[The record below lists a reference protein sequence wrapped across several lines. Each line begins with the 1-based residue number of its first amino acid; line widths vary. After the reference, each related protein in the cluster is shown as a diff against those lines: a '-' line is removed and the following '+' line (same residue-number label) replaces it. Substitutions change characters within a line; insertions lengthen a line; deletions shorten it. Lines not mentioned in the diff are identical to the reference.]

1 MTRTASKT
9 SNTRSAS
16 SSRRTRHAGKGGRAA
31 SSRASGVNGRTKVV
45 WGALLAA
52 MTGGA
57 GMLLVLDGSGVPS
70 LDGMALP
77 ALAAT
82 TGPTS
87 VEGIFRTRAELD
99 RNRWKAIVIHH
110 SGAPFGSPES
120 LDASHREIGLRGLGH
135 HFIIGNGSGL
145 GDGEVHAGY
154 RWLDQLPGAH
164 ALGDQAEWLDRHA
177 LSICLVGDGD
187 RRAFSKAQI
196 QRSTQLAMALAR
208 ELDIPAD
215 RIYLQSE
222 LAPVTDPGWHFPEA
236 AFREQLAALR

>member
-1 MTRTASKT
+1 M
-9 SNTRSAS
+9 TRSAHS
-16 SSRRTRHAGKGGRAA
+16 ASRRKPARRAGASRAKSAGRAKSA
-31 SSRASGVNGRTKVV
+31 NRFSMRTKVV

-57 GMLLVLDGSGVPS
+57 GMLLVLDGSGVPRI
-70 LDGMALP
+70 DGMALP

-82 TGPTS
+82 SGPAS

-99 RNRWKAIVIHH
+99 RTRWKAIVIHH
-110 SGAPFGSPES
+110 TGAPYATPDS
-120 LDASHREIGLRGLGH
+120 LDADHRAIGLRGLGH
-135 HFIIGNGSGL
+135 HFVIGNGSGL

-187 RRAFSKAQI
+187 RRPFTRAQL
-196 QRSTQLAMALAR
+196 QRSAQLVMALAR

-215 RIYLQSE
+215 RIYLQKE
-222 LAPVTDPGWHFPEA
+222 LAPVTDPGLKFPEGS
-236 AFREQLAALR
+236 FRELLAGLR